1 MKKMFLTVVLL
12 VAALMVSYGPSYAA
26 LITVQSNPL
35 WTDTG
40 ITLTG
45 SAGSIFGASGTWN
58 WGTGS
63 VGPDGSF
70 VGAGNQSWISDEW
83 IQDGMHGKLIGYV
96 GAAADPRTSVLPGDP
111 GLFLVGTGT
120 VDLFGRVG
128 QLWLG
133 FDDDRLSN
141 NVGDNSGFVT
151 VNVVVNSVPEPST
164 MLLLGSG
171 LLGLVVFGRKRM
183 NK

>member
-1 MKKMFLTVVLL
+1 MKKAFLTAVLS
-12 VAALMVSYGPSYAA
+12 VAALMVFYGPSNAA

-45 SAGSIFGASGTWN
+45 SAGSIFGASGAWD

-63 VGPDGSF
+63 VGPNGSF
-70 VGAGNQSWISDEW
+70 VGVGHESWIPDEW

-96 GAAADPRTSVLPGDP
+96 GAAVDPRTSVLPGDP

-128 QLWLG
+128 RLWLG
-133 FDDDRLSN
+133 FDDDRISS

-164 MLLLGSG
+164 LLLLGSG
-171 LLGLVVFGRKRM
+171 LLGLLGFGRRRM
-183 NK
+183 K